1 MYCRTALRKQRGAA
15 VVINHRGT
23 VYRRHH
29 HRWHR
34 RPARDIVFRRR
45 PHRDEGVSIRVEI
58 LIDILGRSGVLRLE
72 AERRRVDLRGA
83 LTAQWVSTNRT
94 GEQALRV
101 RAGGHPF
108 ATLVDRTGDG
118 YVEDLYVRR
127 NR

>member
-1 MYCRTALRKQRGAA
+1 MNCRIAVRKQRGAA
-15 VVINHRGT
+15 VVVNHRGR

-58 LIDILGRSGVLRLE
+58 LIDILGRSGVRRLE
-72 AERRRVDLRGA
+72 AERRRVGLRGA
-83 LTAQWVSTNRT
+83 LTAQWVSTDWS
-94 GEQALRV
+94 GERVLRV
-101 RAGGHPF
+101 RAGDHPL
-108 ATLVDRTGDG
+108 AALVDRTGDG

-127 NR
+127 DR